1 MKQCIAKSADS
12 HAVDEKCWAHLGPH
26 HASRIS
32 FFKVQHTLV
41 RYFRINESETGQF
54 ERTLIVVEEGAHVS
68 YLEGCTAPPSPA
80 TRAIWAYC
88 SK

>member
-1 MKQCIAKSADS
+1 MVCPVGQKHRMCP
-12 HAVDEKCWAHLGPH
+12 ET
-26 HASRIS
+26 RIPWRQLRKPDI
-32 FFKVQHTLV
+32 KVQHTLV

-80 TRAIWAYC
+80 TRAIWAYS